1 MVKCWMRPPPPRANF
16 RHYRNEVVAKVMF
29 LLVSVILSTGGL
41 PHCMLGYTPR
51 TKRRHPQ
58 TKSRHPGTKSRHP
71 PGPKADIP
79 LPPPRQTVNER
90 PVRILLECTLV
101 LMQLSVNFGQI
112 IGLHPSC
119 GNILDP
125 PLRIDIVVLTG
136 SASVIVHLVSAI
148 AIDIT
153 ARNRIKRWTGNI
165 LMFFTFTCLGI

>member
-58 TKSRHPGTKSRHP
+58 TKSRPPPDQKQTPPEPKADTPGTKSRHP

-79 LPPPRQTVNER
+79 LHPPRQTVNER
-90 PVRILLECTLV
+90 PVRILLECILV

-112 IGLHPSC
+112 IDWRPSC
-119 GNILDP
+119 RKSWIP
-125 PLRIDIVVLTG
+125 
-136 SASVIVHLVSAI
+136 H
-148 AIDIT
+148 
-153 ARNRIKRWTGNI
+153 
-165 LMFFTFTCLGI
+165 CE